1 MPLSLTK
8 RGAVYYLRGTVKGK
22 HCYETTGTSDP
33 ELAEAC
39 RITREKELYEEA
51 LFGPRAT
58 ASFERAA
65 LSYLDHQE
73 RSKEQKAY
81 VRRLVAR
88 FGNTP
93 VSSID
98 QATADDAV
106 RAILPPGA
114 KPSTKRRNVLG
125 PLTAV
130 LNHAAK
136 RKWCDHP
143 RFDLPKVPKGRVR
156 WLTPEEALKLEINA
170 APHLRPLIRFC
181 LCTGAR
187 VGEALGLDWQQVD
200 LAAGH
205 VLFLPDETKA
215 EKLRRATLP
224 PAAIAAL
231 SALPFRQGAVFLRP
245 VPKRKDKGLV
255 TAYGARG
262 RIKTGWTSACRRAG
276 LGERKRAIGKP
287 DRFIPNVRPHDLRHT
302 WATWFYAA
310 SKDPLLLK
318 HEGGWASLAMVERY
332 AHLMPADLVPEI
344 AQIWGPTHP
353 RIGPLVSTETV
364 QSAG

>member
-1 MPLSLTK
+1 MPLTLTK
-8 RGAVYYLRGTVKGK
+8 RGQIYYLRGTVKGK
-22 HCYETTGTSDP
+22 RCYETTGTSDKD
-33 ELAEAC
+33 LAEAC
-39 RITREKELYEEA
+39 RIARERELYEEA
-51 LFGPRAT
+51 LFGARAT

-65 LSYLDHQE
+65 LSYLDHE
-73 RSKEQKAY
+73 LRSNEQTAY
-81 VRRLVAR
+81 VLRLIDK
-88 FGNTP
+88 FGNKP
-93 VSSID
+93 VASID
-98 QATADDAV
+98 QAAADDAV
-106 RAILPPGA
+106 RTILPPRA

-125 PLTAV
+125 PLIAV

-143 RFDLPKVPKGRVR
+143 RFDLPRVPRGRVR
-156 WLTPEEALKLEINA
+156 WLTPEEALRLEINA

-187 VGEALGLDWQQVD
+187 LGEALGLDWQQID

-215 EKLRRATLP
+215 EKLRRAALP

-231 SALPFRQGAVFLRP
+231 SALPLRKGAVFLRP
-245 VPKRKDKGLV
+245 VPKRKERDLV
-255 TAYGARG
+255 TPYAARG
-262 RIKTGWTSACRRAG
+262 RIKTGWDGACRRAG
-276 LGERKRAIGKP
+276 LGEWHKPKKGKE
-287 DRFIPNVRPHDLRHT
+287 RFVKNATPHDLRHT

-318 HEGGWASLAMVERY
+318 DEGGWASLTMVERY
-332 AHLMPADLVPEI
+332 AHLMPGELVPEI

-353 RIGPLVSTETV
+353 RIGALATTESV